1 MKQFQIGL
9 CSSNELQSAWLVSH
23 WAGRLISWQLTDC
36 LIASLLSTGMSLYRT
51 VRIPYFLM
59 YLMNYRWVEWNNLF
73 SVVWLSHSLKYLSP
87 YPQENDLKTQFQ
99 SVRLAIGGG
108 LLKEGKI
115 FEAMELFEMVKTP
128 PGLYNLAQVREKR
141 TIMFCVWIYMTSW
154 SASNVSQELHQA
166 GPDRIIH
173 VDLHFWILFKLL
185 NEEFTMPKW

>member
-1 MKQFQIGL
+1 MNFKVLDWSPTGQGD
-9 CSSNELQSAWLVSH
+9 WLVDNS
-23 WAGRLISWQLTDC
+23 LIACLTDLW
-36 LIASLLSTGMSLYRT
+36 LIDASLFSTGMSLYHT

-59 YLMNYRWVEWNNLF
+59 YLMNYRWVEWNSLF
-73 SVVWLSHSLKYLSP
+73 SDAWLSHNLKYLSP

-128 PGLYNLAQVREKR
+128 PGLYNLAQVREKGV
-141 TIMFCVWIYMTSW
+141 IMFCVWIYMTSW
-154 SASNVSQELHQA
+154 SASNVSQELHQT
-166 GPDRIIH
+166 GLDRIIH

-185 NEEFTMPKW
+185 Y